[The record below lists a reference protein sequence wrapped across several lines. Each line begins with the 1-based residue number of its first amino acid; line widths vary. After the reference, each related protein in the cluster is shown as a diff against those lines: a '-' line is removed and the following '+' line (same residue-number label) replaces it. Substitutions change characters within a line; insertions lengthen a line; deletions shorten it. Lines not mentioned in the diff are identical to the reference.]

1 MKKLLSFALLST
13 TMAVAS
19 PAWAGSNDGK
29 LQVKVMGSYVI
40 TDGKITSVELDTLGL
55 PAGSQTRADESQV
68 PTIAAEYFITP
79 NISVET
85 ICCITE
91 HDVTGTGPVDGATL
105 ISNADVLPAT
115 LTLKYHMQTGLGFK
129 PYIGAGP
136 AYFFFIGEEPGAT
149 TSAAGA
155 TRQQLNDKFGG
166 VVQAGVDVP
175 LNDQG
180 LGLSVDVKRYFLNT
194 TAFWFDKDGNQLLRT
209 RHRVDPWLLSA
220 GVAYRF

>member
-13 TMAVAS
+13 AMAVAS

-55 PAGSQTRADESQV
+55 PPGSQTRADESQV
-68 PTIAAEYFITP
+68 PTIAAEYFVTP
-79 NISVET
+79 KFSLET

-91 HDVTGTGPVDGATL
+91 HDVTGTGPVHGATL

-115 LTLKYHMQTGLGFK
+115 LTFKYHMQTGLGFK

-136 AYFFFIGEEPGAT
+136 AYFFFINEKPGAT